1 MGLMIRLRQQG
12 NRNAKKYRLVLMP
25 KDSPRDGKYIE
36 KLGFY
41 NPLSK
46 DEDAVIEA
54 ARIDHWL
61 SQGAM
66 LSENAEALV
75 RRKAPEIM
83 KKYDEI
89 KLLKL
94 KKKKEQRKKKKA
106 AAPKKE
112 AAPKKA
118 TAKKTTAKKTVKKTN
133 AKKTTAKKK
142 TTEK

>member
-12 NRNAKKYRLVLMP
+12 ARNARKYRLVVMA

-36 KLGFY
+36 KVGFY

-46 DEDAVIEA
+46 DEDGTIEA

-61 SQGAM
+61 SQGAV
-66 LSENAEALV
+66 LSENAEALI

-83 KKYDEI
+83 KKYDEQ

-94 KKKKEQRKKKKA
+94 KKKKEQRKKTA
-106 AAPKKE
+106 SAPKKE
-112 AAPKKA
+112 VAPKKA
-118 TAKKTTAKKTVKKTN
+118 TAKKV
-133 AKKTTAKKK
+133 TAKKK
-142 TTEK
+142 TTKKAAAKKETTKE

>member
-1 MGLMIRLRQQG
+1 
-12 NRNAKKYRLVLMP
+12 MP

-46 DEDAVIEA
+46 DEDAVLEA

-83 KKYDEI
+83 KKYDEM
-89 KLLKL
+89 KLLKV

-106 AAPKKE
+106 AAPKK
-112 AAPKKA
+112 A
-118 TAKKTTAKKTVKKTN
+118 TEKKTTAKKTVKKTT

-142 TTEK
+142 TTEQ